1 MSKQVCELISKF
13 GPKIG
18 RFTLGS
24 EILDR
29 LISLTDEAI
38 EKDEQRHNDR
48 LAGQINKEITLTPS
62 LLNIDNFFEA
72 TPVSAFMPAPSM
84 LVIS

>member
-38 EKDEQRHNDR
+38 EKDDDFGEDR
-48 LAGQINKEITLTPS
+48 DRDHS
-62 LLNIDNFFEA
+62 RR
-72 TPVSAFMPAPSM
+72 
-84 LVIS
+84 